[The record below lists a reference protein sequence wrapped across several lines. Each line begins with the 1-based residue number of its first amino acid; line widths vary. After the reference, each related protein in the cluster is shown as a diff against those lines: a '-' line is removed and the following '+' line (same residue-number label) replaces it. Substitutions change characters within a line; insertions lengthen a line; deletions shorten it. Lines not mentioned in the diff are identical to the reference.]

1 MTVTVVLFTFTV
13 ATVVLREGVVMLRSL
28 HGGSRKAVSEF
39 NAAYAGNGKDGMG
52 NLAFHTVPEGFS
64 QADGNAFHRAF
75 HHPAQGVSFS
85 LGRHLH
91 QTGIEAGKV
100 EHLLGHYTRGHNA
113 QGEPAAEMAAAAGVV
128 ETAEFKVGGEIGLA
142 GTGMLPE
149 LLVVFAAGV
158 FVAEKDGE
166 RGAGGAALVH
176 AGNNFREV
184 VFHAGRRARSAG
196 LAAGQIGRK
205 IGLGERNA
213 GQHAV
218 QRHPDARSVGF
229 TENTDSEFI
238 TKCIHFMNSKMFYV
252 ACQITH

>member
-1 MTVTVVLFTFTV
+1 
-13 ATVVLREGVVMLRSL
+13 
-28 HGGSRKAVSEF
+28 
-39 NAAYAGNGKDGMG
+39 MG

-85 LGRHLH
+85 LGRLQGLRPGRCLRKTAHLH

-100 EHLLGHYTRGHNA
+100 EHLLGHNPRGHNA

-158 FVAEKDGE
+158 FVAEEDGE

-218 QRHPDARSVGF
+218 QRHPDAGAVGF

-238 TKCIHFMNSKMFYV
+238 AKSVHSLSNSSLKSGKDFATQPTSSISTGLSAPKAATFRAM
-252 ACQITH
+252 TMRWSE